1 MIKYLK
7 NLFLKEKKKKDKDT
21 DDSIID
27 VIISLNKRQ
36 EINVSLFI
44 DDKNKDIDTD
54 ISDYSEKC
62 AEFLYIINSGKLKK
76 QMSDILLN
84 QIKKEDNQLLINNI
98 MIFWSIIEKEK
109 KKQKTKN
116 TFICPTEVFT
126 RYVTK

>member
-7 NLFLKEKKKKDKDT
+7 NLFLKEKKKKDT

-36 EINVSLFI
+36 EIDVSLFI
-44 DDKNKDIDTD
+44 DDKNKDIDND
-54 ISDYSEKC
+54 IVDYSEKC
-62 AEFLYIINSGKLKK
+62 AEFLHIINSGKLKK
-76 QMSDILLN
+76 QISDILLN

>member
-7 NLFLKEKKKKDKDT
+7 SLFLKEKKKKDT

-44 DDKNKDIDTD
+44 DDKNKDIDSD
-54 ISDYSEKC
+54 IVDYSEKC